1 MRNAAAILPLKSK
14 LSEKFQRFSAINR
27 RIEMLKLVE
36 FSKISM
42 KIKNYKIFCK
52 AQTPNGL
59 KKCINVFSP
68 LLPPPPPSPTR
79 TNLTTSLEQ
88 ISFKEIYRNIQT
100 FAFKVLQ
107 ECVSWASR
115 NGVMQIFFLT
125 PHRNMFAGKFVR
137 KVFGCFG
144 SILFSISSEFR
155 MSDVF

>member
-68 LLPPPPPSPTR
+68 LLRPPPLHPPPG
-79 TNLTTSLEQ
+79 Q
-88 ISFKEIYRNIQT
+88 ILLRLWNKFLLRRYIETYKHLLSKCFKN
-100 FAFKVLQ
+100 AFLGRQ
-107 ECVSWASR
+107 EMV
-115 NGVMQIFFLT
+115 
-125 PHRNMFAGKFVR
+125 
-137 KVFGCFG
+137 
-144 SILFSISSEFR
+144 
-155 MSDVF
+155 